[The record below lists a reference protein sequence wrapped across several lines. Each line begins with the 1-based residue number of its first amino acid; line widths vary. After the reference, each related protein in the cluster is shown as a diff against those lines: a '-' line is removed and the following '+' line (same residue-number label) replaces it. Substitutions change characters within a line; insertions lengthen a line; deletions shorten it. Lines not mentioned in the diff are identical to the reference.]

1 MKRKKKTFCRIEDVL
16 NKLGDVMIIKKKIM
30 YGMLATCLAMTLV
43 ACQGGT
49 DDNKRTLNVS
59 AASSL
64 MVPLQEAK
72 REFEAN
78 HPDVELIL
86 NFASSGNLRE
96 QITRGAP
103 TDIFLS
109 ASVRDVDMIDEEGL
123 VDDRYALYENDLV
136 VVMNASR
143 AFELNDIDDLTTSS
157 FDQIAI
163 GNPITVPAG
172 RYAKQSLKNQGVW
185 ADLEDRLLLAGNVRQ
200 ALTYVETNNVEAAI
214 VYETDALAAESVEIV
229 HEIDRSSFDS
239 IIYPAAV
246 LKRAENQDIVDQFIE
261 WIQQQEGRVLFEN
274 AGFQSLND

>member
-1 MKRKKKTFCRIEDVL
+1 
-16 NKLGDVMIIKKKIM
+16 MIIKKKIM